1 MKTFLSLL
9 LCFVAVWGSVA
20 LAQDKGMTPAA
31 DDGSD
36 GPGMG
41 RWWSNPRVAER
52 LGLTA
57 EQKKRIQDIVFK
69 SGERMVDM
77 RAQKEKARLEML
89 RLLGADALDDAALEK
104 ALDRSAQAQCALER
118 EMLSARL
125 DVARVLTREQRV
137 SMAALWQERRGGDG
151 ESGPRRMRRLRQ

>member
-1 MKTFLSLL
+1 MKSFVSLL
-9 LCFVAVWGSVA
+9 VCVVALLGSVA
-20 LAQDKGMTPAA
+20 LAQDKGVAPAVTDEA
-31 DDGSD
+31 SD
-36 GPGMG
+36 GAGLG

-89 RLLGADALDDAALEK
+89 RLLGADALDDARAARNRDGK
-104 ALDRSAQAQCALER
+104 RAGIGVSATVPGRVHWTPTPCAAGE
-118 EMLSARL
+118 A
-125 DVARVLTREQRV
+125 DP
-137 SMAALWQERRGGDG
+137 GDHEG
-151 ESGPRRMRRLRQ
+151 SESGASGEGHVVVAVR